1 MNPLRCLPFVLLL
14 GNVLAQES
22 GSLS

>member
-1 MNPLRCLPFVLLL
+1 MNPLRFLPFVLLL
-14 GNVLAQES
+14 GNVPAQES